1 MNDVVRRYRGFVTL
15 SDGYLTIE
23 YFSRYKNHSERN
35 MIDLKDS
42 FYKKYGLE
50 EFKKVIRFD
59 FGFYLGR

>member
-1 MNDVVRRYRGFVTL
+1 M